1 MVAPGRSLI
10 TIFHRVLQILG
21 RGASFSKGFVTR
33 IPDRVN
39 LMLNRLTK
47 ASLRDVIPVLR
58 EAKEDAYGHPV
69 GSPSRV
75 QLLVVAVGGDQ
86 IAYRLLVLDKE
97 ILVELDDDVSR
108 GGCSLQS
115 VEVGFAVADRSD
127 GA

>member
-1 MVAPGRSLI
+1 
-10 TIFHRVLQILG
+10 
-21 RGASFSKGFVTR
+21 
-33 IPDRVN
+33 
-39 LMLNRLTK
+39 
-47 ASLRDVIPVLR
+47 
-58 EAKEDAYGHPV
+58 
-69 GSPSRV
+69 
-75 QLLVVAVGGDQ
+75 VAVGGDQ